1 MIGAQDIVLQS
12 ILDNMP
18 VLFYRIGLDNCLID
32 TGGSGFSALELD
44 PQQLSGSNLSDVFEP
59 ISLKLKSIR
68 LLGRYFCETS
78 HEVAN
83 KKVWLFHYLFNDPE
97 DEANIIGFAL
107 DVSGLK
113 NSQQS
118 LLQLESE
125 NRSLARR
132 MLQASEN
139 VRLEVARDLHD
150 ELGQNLTA
158 IRALAASMIGARQ
171 ETNSYYLNLAEN
183 IIDVSSDAYESA
195 YDLMYRLRPADLD
208 SMGLIQSL
216 KSCIKNSGLERM
228 GVKIDL
234 DVDEEIDAVDS
245 LLQIVT
251 YRLVQE
257 ALTNIAKYAMASE
270 VTIQLR
276 RRRVQL
282 DDPRLLANS
291 MGTLT
296 NVELG
301 KFPQE
306 CLDIAIQ
313 DDGVGFLESEIESG
327 LGLTGIRE
335 RVQALGGKVE
345 ITSRKGH
352 GVRIV
357 AQIDIQD

>member
-1 MIGAQDIVLQS
+1 MIGAKDVILQS

-18 VLFYRIGLDNCLID
+18 VLFYRIDSDDYLID
-32 TGGSGFSALELD
+32 TGGSGFSTLALD
-44 PQQLSGSNLSDVFEP
+44 PQNLSGSHLSDVFEP
-59 ISLKLKSIR
+59 IFQKLKSIR

-78 HEVAN
+78 HQVAN
-83 KKVWLFHYLFNDPE
+83 KRVWLFHYLFNDPE
-97 DEANIIGFAL
+97 DKSKIIGFAL

-150 ELGQNLTA
+150 ELGQSLTA
-158 IRALAASMIGARQ
+158 IRALAASMIGAKQ
-171 ETNSYYLNLAEN
+171 EANSYYLNLAEN

-208 SMGLIQSL
+208 SMGLVQSL
-216 KSCIKNSGLERM
+216 NSCIKNSGLERM
-228 GVKIDL
+228 GVNIDL
-234 DVDEEIDAVDS
+234 DVDEDVDDVDS

-257 ALTNIAKYAMASE
+257 ALTNTAKYAMASE

-276 RRRVQL
+276 RRKVQL
-282 DDPRLLANS
+282 DDARVVGNY

-296 NVELG
+296 NLDLG

-306 CLDIAIQ
+306 
-313 DDGVGFLESEIESG
+313 
-327 LGLTGIRE
+327 
-335 RVQALGGKVE
+335 
-345 ITSRKGH
+345 
-352 GVRIV
+352 
-357 AQIDIQD
+357 